1 MEIIIK
7 PLTEELAADY
17 FDFLDNRAFTD
28 NSPWG
33 GCYCTG
39 WQMTKEQEKTELL
52 DKMEEGFSYGDEN
65 FVRVLREIVIRQIT
79 SKALQ
84 GYLAYVDGISIG
96 WCNANSKANFPLE
109 SANGFRLYAPAE
121 KKEKAVV
128 CFEISPEYRG
138 KGVATALLN
147 RAVAD
152 AKAEGYVAVEGF
164 PQIHTER
171 FEWDYTG
178 PVSLFEKAGF
188 TAITKQ
194 DGSIIIRKELK

>member
-52 DKMEEGFSYGDEN
+52 DKMEERFSYGDEN

-109 SANGFRLYAPAE
+109 SANGFRIYAPAE

-194 DGSIIIRKELK
+194 DGSIIMRKELK

>member
-1 MEIIIK
+1 MESIIK

-52 DKMEEGFSYGDEN
+52 DKMKEGFTYGDEN
-65 FVRVLREIVIRQIT
+65 FIRVLREIVIRQIA

-84 GYLAYVDGISIG
+84 GYLAYVNGISIG
-96 WCNANSKANFPLE
+96 WCNANNKASFPVE
-109 SANGFRLYAPAE
+109 SSNGFRLYAPAE

-128 CFEISPEYRG
+128 CFEISQEYRG
-138 KGVATALLN
+138 KGIATALLN
-147 RAVAD
+147 RVVTD
-152 AKAEGYVAVEGF
+152 AKAEGYAAVEGF
-164 PQIHTER
+164 PQIHSER

-178 PVSLFEKAGF
+178 PVGLYEKAGF
-188 TAITKQ
+188 TAIKKQ
-194 DGSIIIRKELK
+194 DGGIIMRKELK

>member
-194 DGSIIIRKELK
+194 DGSIIMRKEIK

>member
-1 MEIIIK
+1 MEIIIN

-52 DKMEEGFSYGDEN
+52 DKMEERFSYGDEN

-194 DGSIIIRKELK
+194 DGSIIMRKELK